1 MIVNMIACVVAF
13 ILGCIFTLF
22 TGFIILFAAVAAMNC
37 KDEMSKEDWHGLD

>member
-1 MIVNMIACVVAF
+1 MIVNMVACVIAF
-13 ILGCIFTLF
+13 ILGVIFTLF